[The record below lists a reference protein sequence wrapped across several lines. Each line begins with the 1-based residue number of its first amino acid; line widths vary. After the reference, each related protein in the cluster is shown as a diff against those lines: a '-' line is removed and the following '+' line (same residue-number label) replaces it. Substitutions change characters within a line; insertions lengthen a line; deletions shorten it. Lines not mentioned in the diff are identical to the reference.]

1 MFKLPLLQNTE
12 PEHLKFLS
20 IDVLMVRYLLLASG
34 FICIGLAFIGII
46 FPVWPTTP
54 FLLLAAYLFSR
65 SSPRMH
71 EYLMNNKYFGQI
83 LRDFYEQRGIKRN
96 TKIFAILL
104 MWAVLLAA
112 IIFFMPYD
120 WARVSVIIIGII
132 VSIYLIS
139 LKTL

>member
-1 MFKLPLLQNTE
+1 
-12 PEHLKFLS
+12 
-20 IDVLMVRYLLLASG
+20 MVRYILMASG
-34 FICIGLAFIGII
+34 FICIGMAFIGII

-54 FLLLAAYLFSR
+54 FLLLAAYLFGK

-83 LRDFYEQRGIKRN
+83 LRDYYEQKGIRRN
-96 TKIFAILL
+96 TKIYALIL
-104 MWAVLLAA
+104 MWTVLIAA
-112 IIFFMPYD
+112 IIFFMPFD
-120 WARVSVIIIGII
+120 WAKVSVIIIGIM